1 MDTFSFSSEKLRDIQ
16 SLILHFDRVKVQL
29 MDNKQMNLI
38 PFHDTYFLITR
49 SVLSKL
55 DTGFFE
61 NDENMTSFVLSFAK
75 FYFDALDQYF
85 KGESVSSAW
94 QYLFNQCERNHL
106 PRFVYLL
113 LGVHAHINQ
122 DLSLCVRT
130 LDFGAA
136 FKNDYLA
143 INNIIKGKLSEAIAQ
158 LNEKSIVLKCILQ
171 NGLFLYQMPMHQIIV
186 LCRNLAWDKSQEVAT
201 AELAYA

>member
-29 MDNKQMNLI
+29 MDNNQLNLI

-55 DTGFFE
+55 GTGFFE
-61 NDENMTSFVLSFAK
+61 NDDNMTSFVLSFAK
-75 FYFDALDQYF
+75 FYFDALNQYF

-94 QYLFNQCERNHL
+94 QFMFNQCERNHL

-122 DLSLCVRT
+122 DLSLCVRA
-130 LDFGAA
+130 LDFGVA
-136 FKNDYLA
+136 FRNDYLA
-143 INNIIKGKLSEAIAQ
+143 INQIIKGKLAEAIAQ
-158 LNEKSIVLKCILQ
+158 LNEKSNLLKRILQ
-171 NGLFLYQMPMHQIIV
+171 NGLFIYQMPMHQIIV
-186 LCRNLAWDKSQEVAT
+186 LCRNLAWLKSQVVGI
-201 AELAYA
+201 AELAYT

>member
-55 DTGFFE
+55 GTGFFE
-61 NDENMTSFVLSFAK
+61 NDDNMTSFVLSFAK
-75 FYFDALDQYF
+75 FYFDALNQYF
-85 KGESVSSAW
+85 KGESVSPAW
-94 QYLFNQCERNHL
+94 QYMFNQCERNLL

-122 DLSLCVRT
+122 DLSLCVRA
-130 LDFGAA
+130 LDFGVA
-136 FKNDYLA
+136 FRNDYLA
-143 INNIIKGKLSEAIAQ
+143 INQIIKGKLAEAIAQ
-158 LNEKSIVLKCILQ
+158 LNEKSNLLKRILQ
-171 NGLFLYQMPMHQIIV
+171 NGLFIYQMPMHQIIV
-186 LCRNLAWDKSQEVAT
+186 LCRNLAWLKSQVVGI
-201 AELAYA
+201 AELAYT

>member
-1 MDTFSFSSEKLRDIQ
+1 MDTFSFSSENLRDIQ
-16 SLILHFDRVKVQL
+16 SLILHFDRVKVQWL
-29 MDNKQMNLI
+29 KNKQPNLI
-38 PFHDTYFLITR
+38 PFHDTYFLITT
-49 SVLSKL
+49 SVFGKL
-55 DTGFFE
+55 GTGFFE
-61 NDENMTSFVLSFAK
+61 NDSNMTSFVLSFAK

-94 QYLFNQCERNHL
+94 QFMFNQCEKNHL

-130 LDFGAA
+130 LDFGVA

-143 INNIIKGKLSEAIAQ
+143 INHIIKGKLAEAIAQ
-158 LNEKSIVLKCILQ
+158 LNEKSIVLKRILQ

-186 LCRNLAWDKSQEVAT
+186 LCRNLAWVKSQEVAT
-201 AELAYA
+201 SELAYA

>member
-55 DTGFFE
+55 GTGFFE
-61 NDENMTSFVLSFAK
+61 NDDNMTSFVLSFAK
-75 FYFDALDQYF
+75 FYFDALNQYF

-94 QYLFNQCERNHL
+94 QFMFNQCERNHL

-122 DLSLCVRT
+122 DLSLCVRA
-130 LDFGAA
+130 LDFGVA
-136 FKNDYLA
+136 FRNDYLA
-143 INNIIKGKLSEAIAQ
+143 INQIIKGKLAEAIAQ
-158 LNEKSIVLKCILQ
+158 LNEKSNLLKRILL
-171 NGLFLYQMPMHQIIV
+171 NGLFIYQMPMHQIIV
-186 LCRNLAWDKSQEVAT
+186 LCRNLAWLKSQVVGI
-201 AELAYA
+201 AELAYT

>member
-1 MDTFSFSSEKLRDIQ
+1 MDTFSFSSENLRDIQ

-29 MDNKQMNLI
+29 LKNNQLNLI
-38 PFHDTYFLITR
+38 PFHDTYFLITT
-49 SVLSKL
+49 SVFSKL
-55 DTGFFE
+55 GKGFFE
-61 NDENMTSFVLSFAK
+61 NDDNMTSFVLSFAK
-75 FYFDALDQYF
+75 FYFDALNQYF

-94 QYLFNQCERNHL
+94 QFMFNQCEKNHL

-130 LDFGAA
+130 LDFGVA

-143 INNIIKGKLSEAIAQ
+143 INHITKGKLAEAIAQ
-158 LNEKSIVLKCILQ
+158 LNEKSIVLKRILQ

-201 AELAYA
+201 SELAYA

>member
-1 MDTFSFSSEKLRDIQ
+1 MDTFSFSSENLRDIQ
-16 SLILHFDRVKVQL
+16 SLILHFDSVKVQL
-29 MDNKQMNLI
+29 LKNKQINLI

-49 SVLSKL
+49 SVFSKL
-55 DTGFFE
+55 GTGFFE
-61 NDENMTSFVLSFAK
+61 NDDNMTSFVLSFAK
-75 FYFDALDQYF
+75 LYFDALNQYF

-94 QYLFNQCERNHL
+94 QFMFNQCERNHL

-130 LDFGAA
+130 LDFGVP
-136 FKNDYLA
+136 FRNDYLA
-143 INNIIKGKLSEAIAQ
+143 INQIIKGKLAEAIAQ
-158 LNEKSIVLKCILQ
+158 LNEKSIVLKRILR

-186 LCRNLAWDKSQEVAT
+186 LCRNLAWDKSQEVVT
-201 AELAYA
+201 TDLAYA

>member
-55 DTGFFE
+55 GTGFFE
-61 NDENMTSFVLSFAK
+61 NDDNMTSFVLSFAK
-75 FYFDALDQYF
+75 FYFDALNQYF

-94 QYLFNQCERNHL
+94 QFMFNQCERE
-106 PRFVYLL
+106 R
-113 LGVHAHINQ
+113 
-122 DLSLCVRT
+122 SL
-130 LDFGAA
+130 
-136 FKNDYLA
+136 
-143 INNIIKGKLSEAIAQ
+143 I
-158 LNEKSIVLKCILQ
+158 
-171 NGLFLYQMPMHQIIV
+171 
-186 LCRNLAWDKSQEVAT
+186 
-201 AELAYA
+201 

>member
-55 DTGFFE
+55 GTGFFE
-61 NDENMTSFVLSFAK
+61 NDDNMTSFVLSFAK
-75 FYFDALDQYF
+75 FYFDALNQYF

-94 QYLFNQCERNHL
+94 QFMFNQCERNFL

-130 LDFGAA
+130 LDFGLS
-136 FKNDYLA
+136 FKNDYLV
-143 INNIIKGKLSEAIAQ
+143 INQIIKGKLAEAIAQ
-158 LNEKSIVLKCILQ
+158 LNEKSNLLKRILQ
-171 NGLFLYQMPMHQIIV
+171 NGLFIYQMPMHQIIV
-186 LCRNLAWDKSQEVAT
+186 LCRNLAWLKSQEVGI
-201 AELAYA
+201 AELAYT

>member
-1 MDTFSFSSEKLRDIQ
+1 MDTFSFSSENLRDIQ
-16 SLILHFDRVKVQL
+16 SLILHFDRVKFQL
-29 MDNKQMNLI
+29 LKNKQPNLI
-38 PFHDTYFLITR
+38 PFHDTYFLITT
-49 SVLSKL
+49 SVFGKL
-55 DTGFFE
+55 GTGFFE
-61 NDENMTSFVLSFAK
+61 NDNNMTSFVLSFAK

-94 QYLFNQCERNHL
+94 QFMFNQCEKNHL

-130 LDFGAA
+130 LDFGVA

-143 INNIIKGKLSEAIAQ
+143 INHIIKGKLAEAIAQ
-158 LNEKSIVLKCILQ
+158 LNEKSIVLKRILQ

-186 LCRNLAWDKSQEVAT
+186 LCRNLAWVKSQEVAT
-201 AELAYA
+201 SELAYA

>member
-1 MDTFSFSSEKLRDIQ
+1 MDTFSFSSENLRDIQ

-29 MDNKQMNLI
+29 LKNNQLNLI
-38 PFHDTYFLITR
+38 PFHDTYFLITT
-49 SVLSKL
+49 SVFSKL
-55 DTGFFE
+55 GKGFFE
-61 NDENMTSFVLSFAK
+61 NDDNMTSFVLSFAK
-75 FYFDALDQYF
+75 FYFDALDHYF

-94 QYLFNQCERNHL
+94 QFMFNQCDRNNL

-130 LDFGAA
+130 LDFGVA

-143 INNIIKGKLSEAIAQ
+143 INHIIKGKLAEAIAQ
-158 LNEKSIVLKCILQ
+158 LNEKSIVLKRILR
-171 NGLFLYQMPMHQIIV
+171 NGLFLYQMPMHQIII

-201 AELAYA
+201 ADLAYA

>member
-29 MDNKQMNLI
+29 MKNKQLNLI
-38 PFHDTYFLITR
+38 PFHDTYFLITT
-49 SVLSKL
+49 SVFGKL

-61 NDENMTSFVLSFAK
+61 NDDNMTSFVLSFAK

-94 QYLFNQCERNHL
+94 QFMFNQCEKNHL

-130 LDFGAA
+130 LDFGVA

-143 INNIIKGKLSEAIAQ
+143 INHIIQGKLAEAIAQ
-158 LNEKSIVLKCILQ
+158 LNEKSIVLKRILQ

-201 AELAYA
+201 AELVYA

>member
-1 MDTFSFSSEKLRDIQ
+1 MDTFSFSSEKLCNIQ

-29 MDNKQMNLI
+29 LKNNQPNLI
-38 PFHDTYFLITR
+38 PFHDTYFLITK
-49 SVLSKL
+49 SVFGKL
-55 DTGFFE
+55 GTGFFE

-75 FYFDALDQYF
+75 FYFHALDQYF

-94 QYLFNQCERNHL
+94 QFMFNQCERNTL

-122 DLSLCVRT
+122 DLSLCVSA
-130 LDFGAA
+130 LNLGVA

-143 INNIIKGKLSEAIAQ
+143 INQIIEGKLAEAIAQ
-158 LNEKSIVLKCILQ
+158 LNEKSILLKRFLQ
-171 NGLFLYQMPMHQIIV
+171 KSLFLYQMPMHQIIV
-186 LCRNLAWDKSQEVAT
+186 LCRNLAWEKSQERVV
-201 AELAYA
+201 AELAYT

>member
-55 DTGFFE
+55 GTGFFE
-61 NDENMTSFVLSFAK
+61 NDDNMTSFVLSFAK
-75 FYFDALDQYF
+75 FYFDALNQYF
-85 KGESVSSAW
+85 KGESVSPAW
-94 QYLFNQCERNHL
+94 QYMFNQCERNLL

-122 DLSLCVRT
+122 DLSLCVRA
-130 LDFGAA
+130 LDFGVA

-143 INNIIKGKLSEAIAQ
+143 INQIIKGKLAEAIAQ
-158 LNEKSIVLKCILQ
+158 LNEKSNLLKRILL
-171 NGLFLYQMPMHQIIV
+171 NGLFIYQMPMHQIIV
-186 LCRNLAWDKSQEVAT
+186 LCRNLAWLKSQEVGI
-201 AELAYA
+201 AELAYT

>member
-1 MDTFSFSSEKLRDIQ
+1 MDTFSFSSENLRDIQ

-29 MDNKQMNLI
+29 LKNNQLNLI
-38 PFHDTYFLITR
+38 PFHDTYFLITT
-49 SVLSKL
+49 SVFSKL
-55 DTGFFE
+55 GKGFFE
-61 NDENMTSFVLSFAK
+61 NDDNMTSFVLSFAK
-75 FYFDALDQYF
+75 FYFDALNQYF

-94 QYLFNQCERNHL
+94 QFMFNQCEKNHL

-130 LDFGAA
+130 LDFGVA

-143 INNIIKGKLSEAIAQ
+143 INHIIKGKLAEAIAQ
-158 LNEKSIVLKCILQ
+158 LNEKSIVLKRILQ

-201 AELAYA
+201 SELAYA

>member
-1 MDTFSFSSEKLRDIQ
+1 MDTFSFSSENLRDIQ

-29 MDNKQMNLI
+29 LKNKQPNLI
-38 PFHDTYFLITR
+38 PFHDTYFLITT
-49 SVLSKL
+49 SVFGKL
-55 DTGFFE
+55 GTGFFE
-61 NDENMTSFVLSFAK
+61 NDNNMTSFVLSFAK

-94 QYLFNQCERNHL
+94 QFMFNQCEKNHL

-130 LDFGAA
+130 LDFGVA

-143 INNIIKGKLSEAIAQ
+143 INHIIKGKLAEAIAQ
-158 LNEKSIVLKCILQ
+158 LNEKSIVLKRILQ

-186 LCRNLAWDKSQEVAT
+186 LCRNLAWVKSQEVAT
-201 AELAYA
+201 ADLAYA

>member
-29 MDNKQMNLI
+29 MDNKQLNLI

-61 NDENMTSFVLSFAK
+61 NDDNMTSFVLSFAK

-143 INNIIKGKLSEAIAQ
+143 INHIIKGKLSEAIAQ

>member
-1 MDTFSFSSEKLRDIQ
+1 MDTFSFSSENLRDIQ

-29 MDNKQMNLI
+29 LKNKQPNLI
-38 PFHDTYFLITR
+38 PFHDTYFLITT
-49 SVLSKL
+49 SVFGKL
-55 DTGFFE
+55 GTGFFE
-61 NDENMTSFVLSFAK
+61 NDNNMTSFVISFAK

-94 QYLFNQCERNHL
+94 QFMFNQCEKNHL

-130 LDFGAA
+130 LDFGVA

-143 INNIIKGKLSEAIAQ
+143 INHIIKGKLAEAIAQ
-158 LNEKSIVLKCILQ
+158 LNEKSIVLKRILQ

-186 LCRNLAWDKSQEVAT
+186 LCRNLAWVKSQEVAT
-201 AELAYA
+201 SELAYA

>member
-55 DTGFFE
+55 GTGFFE
-61 NDENMTSFVLSFAK
+61 NDDNMTSFVLSFAK
-75 FYFDALDQYF
+75 FYFDALNQYF

-94 QYLFNQCERNHL
+94 QFMFNQCERNHL

-122 DLSLCVRT
+122 DLSLCVRA
-130 LDFGAA
+130 LDFGLS

-143 INNIIKGKLSEAIAQ
+143 INQIIKGKLAEAIAQ
-158 LNEKSIVLKCILQ
+158 LNEKSNLLKRILQ
-171 NGLFLYQMPMHQIIV
+171 NGLFIYQMPMHQIIV
-186 LCRNLAWDKSQEVAT
+186 LCRNLAWLKSQVVGI
-201 AELAYA
+201 AELAYT

>member
-1 MDTFSFSSEKLRDIQ
+1 MDTFSFSSENLRDIQ

-29 MDNKQMNLI
+29 LKNKQPNLI
-38 PFHDTYFLITR
+38 PFHDTYFLITT
-49 SVLSKL
+49 SVFGKL
-55 DTGFFE
+55 GTGFFE
-61 NDENMTSFVLSFAK
+61 NDNNMTSFVLSFAK

-94 QYLFNQCERNHL
+94 QFMFNQCEKNHL

-130 LDFGAA
+130 LDFGVA
-136 FKNDYLA
+136 FKND
-143 INNIIKGKLSEAIAQ
+143 
-158 LNEKSIVLKCILQ
+158 
-171 NGLFLYQMPMHQIIV
+171 
-186 LCRNLAWDKSQEVAT
+186 
-201 AELAYA
+201 

>member
-55 DTGFFE
+55 GTGFFE
-61 NDENMTSFVLSFAK
+61 NDDNMTSFVLSFAK
-75 FYFDALDQYF
+75 FYFDALNQYF

-94 QYLFNQCERNHL
+94 QFMFNQCERNHL

-122 DLSLCVRT
+122 DLSLCVRA
-130 LDFGAA
+130 LDFGVA
-136 FKNDYLA
+136 FRNDYLA
-143 INNIIKGKLSEAIAQ
+143 INQIIKGKLAEAIAQ
-158 LNEKSIVLKCILQ
+158 LNEKSIVLKRILQ
-171 NGLFLYQMPMHQIIV
+171 NGLFIYQMPMHQIIV
-186 LCRNLAWDKSQEVAT
+186 LCRNLAWLKSQVVGI
-201 AELAYA
+201 AELAYT

>member
-75 FYFDALDQYF
+75 FYFDALNQYF

-94 QYLFNQCERNHL
+94 QFMFNQCERNHL

-122 DLSLCVRT
+122 DLSLCVRA
-130 LDFGAA
+130 LDFGVA
-136 FKNDYLA
+136 FRNDYLA
-143 INNIIKGKLSEAIAQ
+143 INQIIKGKLAEAKAQ
-158 LNEKSIVLKCILQ
+158 LNEKSNLLKRILQ
-171 NGLFLYQMPMHQIIV
+171 NGLFIYQMPMHQIIV
-186 LCRNLAWDKSQEVAT
+186 LCRNLAWLKSQEVGI
-201 AELAYA
+201 AELAYT

>member
-16 SLILHFDRVKVQL
+16 SLILHFDGVKVQL
-29 MDNKQMNLI
+29 LKNKQPNLI
-38 PFHDTYFLITR
+38 PFHDTYFLITT
-49 SVLSKL
+49 SVFSKL
-55 DTGFFE
+55 GTGFFE
-61 NDENMTSFVLSFAK
+61 NDDNMTSFVLSFSK

-85 KGESVSSAW
+85 KGESVPSAW
-94 QYLFNQCERNHL
+94 QFMFNQCERNHL

-130 LDFGAA
+130 LDFGVA

-143 INNIIKGKLSEAIAQ
+143 INHIIKGKLAEAIAQ
-158 LNEKSIVLKCILQ
+158 LNEKSIVLKHILQ

-201 AELAYA
+201 AELVYA

>member
-55 DTGFFE
+55 GTGFFE
-61 NDENMTSFVLSFAK
+61 NDDNMTSFVLSFAK
-75 FYFDALDQYF
+75 FYFDALNQYF

-94 QYLFNQCERNHL
+94 QFMFNQCERNHL

-122 DLSLCVRT
+122 DLSLCVRA
-130 LDFGAA
+130 LDFGVA
-136 FKNDYLA
+136 FRNDYLA
-143 INNIIKGKLSEAIAQ
+143 INQIIKGKLAEAIAQ
-158 LNEKSIVLKCILQ
+158 LNEKSNLLKRILQ
-171 NGLFLYQMPMHQIIV
+171 NGLFIYQMPMHQIIV
-186 LCRNLAWDKSQEVAT
+186 LCRNLAWLKSQEVGI
-201 AELAYA
+201 AELAYT

>member
-55 DTGFFE
+55 GTGFFE
-61 NDENMTSFVLSFAK
+61 NDDNMTSFVLSFAK
-75 FYFDALDQYF
+75 FYFDALNQYF

-94 QYLFNQCERNHL
+94 QFMFNQCERNLL

-122 DLSLCVRT
+122 DLSLCVRA
-130 LDFGAA
+130 LDFGVA
-136 FKNDYLA
+136 FRNDYLA
-143 INNIIKGKLSEAIAQ
+143 INQIIKGKLAEAIAQ
-158 LNEKSIVLKCILQ
+158 LNEKSNLLKRILQ
-171 NGLFLYQMPMHQIIV
+171 NGLFIYQMPMHQIIV
-186 LCRNLAWDKSQEVAT
+186 LCRNLAWLKSQVVGI
-201 AELAYA
+201 AELAYT

>member
-1 MDTFSFSSEKLRDIQ
+1 MDTFSFSSENLRDIQ

-29 MDNKQMNLI
+29 LKNNQLNLI
-38 PFHDTYFLITR
+38 PFHDTYFLITT
-49 SVLSKL
+49 SVFSKFGK
-55 DTGFFE
+55 GFFE
-61 NDENMTSFVLSFAK
+61 NDDNMTSFVLSFAK
-75 FYFDALDQYF
+75 FYFDALNQYF

-94 QYLFNQCERNHL
+94 QFMFNQCEKNHL

-130 LDFGAA
+130 LDFGVA

-143 INNIIKGKLSEAIAQ
+143 INHIIKGKLAEAIAQ
-158 LNEKSIVLKCILQ
+158 LNEKSIVLKRILQ

-201 AELAYA
+201 SELAYA

>member
-29 MDNKQMNLI
+29 MDNNQLNLI
-38 PFHDTYFLITR
+38 PFHDTYFLITT
-49 SVLSKL
+49 SVFSKL
-55 DTGFFE
+55 GTGFFE
-61 NDENMTSFVLSFAK
+61 NDDNMTSFVLSFSK

-85 KGESVSSAW
+85 KGESVPSAW
-94 QYLFNQCERNHL
+94 QFMFNQCERNHL

-130 LDFGAA
+130 LDFGVA

-143 INNIIKGKLSEAIAQ
+143 INHIIKGKLAEAIAQ
-158 LNEKSIVLKCILQ
+158 LNEKSIVLKHILQ

-201 AELAYA
+201 AELVYA

>member
-29 MDNKQMNLI
+29 MDNKQLNLI
-38 PFHDTYFLITR
+38 PFHDTYFLITK
-49 SVLSKL
+49 SVFSKL
-55 DTGFFE
+55 GTGFFE

-75 FYFDALDQYF
+75 FYFDALNQYF
-85 KGESVSSAW
+85 KGESVSAAW
-94 QYLFNQCERNHL
+94 QFMFNQCEKNHL

-122 DLSLCVRT
+122 DLSLCVRA
-130 LDFGAA
+130 LDFGVT

-143 INNIIKGKLSEAIAQ
+143 INHIIKGKLAEAIAQ
-158 LNEKSIVLKCILQ
+158 LDEKSIFLKRILE
-171 NGLFLYQMPMHQIIV
+171 NGLSLYQMPMHQIIV

-201 AELAYA
+201 VELVYA

>member
-55 DTGFFE
+55 GTGFFE
-61 NDENMTSFVLSFAK
+61 NDDNMTSFVLSFAK
-75 FYFDALDQYF
+75 FYFDALNQYF

-94 QYLFNQCERNHL
+94 QFMFNQCERNHL

-122 DLSLCVRT
+122 DLSLCVRA
-130 LDFGAA
+130 LDFGVA
-136 FKNDYLA
+136 FRNDYLA
-143 INNIIKGKLSEAIAQ
+143 INQIIKGKLAEAIAQ
-158 LNEKSIVLKCILQ
+158 LNEKSNLLKRILQ
-171 NGLFLYQMPMHQIIV
+171 NGLFIYQMPMHQIIV

-201 AELAYA
+201 AELVYA

>member
-16 SLILHFDRVKVQL
+16 SLIVHFDGVMVQL
-29 MDNKQMNLI
+29 LKNKQPNLI
-38 PFHDTYFLITR
+38 PFHDTYFLITT
-49 SVLSKL
+49 SVFSKL
-55 DTGFFE
+55 GTGFFE
-61 NDENMTSFVLSFAK
+61 NDDNMTSFVLSFAK

-94 QYLFNQCERNHL
+94 QFMFNQCERNHL

-130 LDFGAA
+130 LDFGVA

-143 INNIIKGKLSEAIAQ
+143 INHIIKGKLAEAIAQ
-158 LNEKSIVLKCILQ
+158 LNEKSIVLKHILQ

-201 AELAYA
+201 AELVYA

>member
-1 MDTFSFSSEKLRDIQ
+1 MDTFSFSSENLRDIQ

-29 MDNKQMNLI
+29 LKNNQLNLI
-38 PFHDTYFLITR
+38 PFHDTYFLLTT
-49 SVLSKL
+49 SLFSKL
-55 DTGFFE
+55 GKGFFE
-61 NDENMTSFVLSFAK
+61 NDDNMTSFVLSFAK
-75 FYFDALDQYF
+75 FYFDALNQYF

-94 QYLFNQCERNHL
+94 QFMFNQCEKNHL

-130 LDFGAA
+130 LDFGVA

-143 INNIIKGKLSEAIAQ
+143 INHIIKGKLAEAIAQ
-158 LNEKSIVLKCILQ
+158 LNEKSIVLKRILQ

-201 AELAYA
+201 SELAYA

>member
-1 MDTFSFSSEKLRDIQ
+1 MDTFSFSSENLRDIQ
-16 SLILHFDRVKVQL
+16 SLILHFDRVKVQWL
-29 MDNKQMNLI
+29 KNKQPNLI
-38 PFHDTYFLITR
+38 PFHDTYFLITT
-49 SVLSKL
+49 SVFGKL
-55 DTGFFE
+55 GTGFFE
-61 NDENMTSFVLSFAK
+61 NDNNMTSFVLSFAK

-85 KGESVSSAW
+85 KGDSVSSAW
-94 QYLFNQCERNHL
+94 QFMFNQCEKNHL

-130 LDFGAA
+130 LDFGVA

-143 INNIIKGKLSEAIAQ
+143 INHIIKGKLAEAIAQ
-158 LNEKSIVLKCILQ
+158 LNEKSIVLKRILQ

-186 LCRNLAWDKSQEVAT
+186 LCRNLAWVKSQEVAT
-201 AELAYA
+201 SELAYA

>member
-29 MDNKQMNLI
+29 MKNKQLNLI
-38 PFHDTYFLITR
+38 PFHDTYFLITT
-49 SVLSKL
+49 SVFSKL
-55 DTGFFE
+55 GTGFFE
-61 NDENMTSFVLSFAK
+61 NDDNMTSFVLSFAK

-94 QYLFNQCERNHL
+94 QFMFNQCERNHL

-130 LDFGAA
+130 LDFGVA

-143 INNIIKGKLSEAIAQ
+143 INHIIKGKLAEAIAQ
-158 LNEKSIVLKCILQ
+158 LNEKSIVLKHILQ

>member
-55 DTGFFE
+55 GTGFFE
-61 NDENMTSFVLSFAK
+61 NDDNMTSFVLSFAK
-75 FYFDALDQYF
+75 FYFDALNQYF

-94 QYLFNQCERNHL
+94 QFMFNQCERNHL

-130 LDFGAA
+130 LDFGVA
-136 FKNDYLA
+136 FRNDYLA
-143 INNIIKGKLSEAIAQ
+143 INQIIKGKLAEAIAQ
-158 LNEKSIVLKCILQ
+158 LNEKSNLLKRILQ
-171 NGLFLYQMPMHQIIV
+171 NGLFIYQMPMHQIIV
-186 LCRNLAWDKSQEVAT
+186 LCRNLAWLKSQVVGI
-201 AELAYA
+201 AELAYT

>member
-1 MDTFSFSSEKLRDIQ
+1 MDTFSFSSENLRDIQ

-29 MDNKQMNLI
+29 LKNNQLNLI
-38 PFHDTYFLITR
+38 PFHDTYFLITT
-49 SVLSKL
+49 SVFSKL
-55 DTGFFE
+55 GKGFFE
-61 NDENMTSFVLSFAK
+61 NDDNMTSFVLSFAK
-75 FYFDALDQYF
+75 FYFDALNQYF

-94 QYLFNQCERNHL
+94 QFMFNQCEKNHL
-106 PRFVYLL
+106 PRFIYLL

-130 LDFGAA
+130 LDFGVA

-143 INNIIKGKLSEAIAQ
+143 INHIIKGKLAEAIAQ
-158 LNEKSIVLKCILQ
+158 LNEKSIVLKRILQ

-201 AELAYA
+201 SELAYA

>member
-29 MDNKQMNLI
+29 MDNKQLNLI